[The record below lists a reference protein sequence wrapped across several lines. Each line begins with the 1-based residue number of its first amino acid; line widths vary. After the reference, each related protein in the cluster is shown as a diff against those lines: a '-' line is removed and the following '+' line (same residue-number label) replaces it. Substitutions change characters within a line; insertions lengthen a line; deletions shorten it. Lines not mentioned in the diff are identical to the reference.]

1 MYTRHNHHPRVTPHL
16 LVILNHAD
24 QHVHQSPCMAQTNQ
38 PVGVRVQGWMQ
49 HGPIRMHVRV
59 DPRPSPGMQHAV
71 RVIILVLHHDTK
83 KTKELVY
90 KSRPRLFHGRPG

>member
-1 MYTRHNHHPRVTPHL
+1 
-16 LVILNHAD
+16 
-24 QHVHQSPCMAQTNQ
+24 
-38 PVGVRVQGWMQ
+38 
-49 HGPIRMHVRV
+49 MHVRV

-90 KSRPRLFHGRPG
+90 SLDLDSSMADRDRPFLNRLD